1 MAHLH
6 IGAIILE
13 ICRCAPTQ
21 GSSHLPTGAAE
32 LSRLLNVNGLADE
45 AFGADQWIVKN
56 GALAVQVWVIR
67 NFSYFNSYGPSMTK
81 I

>member
-6 IGAIILE
+6 IAAIILE

-21 GSSHLPTGAAE
+21 ASSHLPTGAAE

-45 AFGADQWIVKN
+45 AFGANHWIVKN
-56 GALAVQVWVIR
+56 GALAVQVWASSLSITLNR
-67 NFSYFNSYGPSMTK
+67 QNFRGTF
-81 I
+81 